1 MVIYG
6 TEENQKLQYSIDTQE
21 RQLYDFITGLFDKLA
36 SLISLIIALPIM
48 LIIALFIK
56 LEDGGSVF
64 YSQKRLGKDGRVFV
78 IYKFRSMHVDAE
90 KNGAQWAEEEDN
102 RITKTGKFIRKT
114 RLDEIPQLYNILA
127 GHMKLIGPRPERP
140 ELAEEFYE
148 YLPEFVNRLAVK
160 PGLTG
165 LAQVSGGYD
174 LTPEEKLILDVEY
187 IENRGFMLDFKII
200 FKTVAVVLSGDGAR

>member
-78 IYKFRSMHVDAE
+78 IYKFRSMHVNAE